1 MINQI
6 TLVGRIVKT
15 PDLFYTESGK
25 TGTFIT
31 LAVGRTYKNQDGQY
45 DTDFIDCTLWSGV
58 AESTAEYCKTGD
70 VVGIRGRIQTRIV
83 EDENGNKQKIM
94 EIIADRVTFLASSGN
109 KKGEHVVMAEEPV
122 QNTTNKDTVNK
133 TNKNKI
139 DKKKDN

>member
-122 QNTTNKDTVNK
+122 QNTTNNDTVNK